1 MSLYDLLTLV
11 RSRAPGPAPSFNILH
26 VVKTVLILRDGP
38 AGRGYLARKLGIG
51 EGAVKNIVS
60 RMKREGIVKTMRGGC
75 LLTEKGRKIADEISK
90 WIKSE
95 TELEGISLTVAP
107 KNYAILL
114 KNSADK
120 IKMGVEQRD
129 IAVIFGASG
138 ATTLIFRN
146 GKLLMPPD
154 IDISIYNRRDA
165 EIILEKLRP
174 EEGDVIVIGSASDEM
189 KAMYGALAAAISI
202 LMPDLLSKA

>member
-1 MSLYDLLTLV
+1 MSLSELLALV
-11 RSRAPGPAPSFNILH
+11 KSRAPGPAPSFNILH
-26 VVKTVLILRDGP
+26 AVRAILLLRNESM
-38 AGRGYLARKLGIG
+38 GRASLARKLGIG
-51 EGAVKNIVS
+51 EGAVKNMIG
-60 RMKREGIVKTMRGGC
+60 RMKREGIVRTMRGGC
-75 LLTEKGRKIADEISK
+75 LLTEKGRKIADEIAER
-90 WIKSE
+90 IKAE
-95 TELEGISLTVAP
+95 AKLEGITLTVAS

-154 IDISIYNRRDA
+154 IDISVYNRRDS
-165 EIILEKLRP
+165 EIIMEKLRP
-174 EEGDVIVIGSASDEM
+174 EEGDVVVIGSASDEL

-202 LMPDLLSKA
+202 IMPELFLG